1 MKKFLVMVIF
11 MFSLMN
17 FACAAEEPAIDPP
30 PPPTLTE
37 SVDAFCWKYFATL
50 NHNENIFYSPYGINA
65 ALSILVNGATGDTRK
80 EILDVLEIGNVDS
93 FNADHKNFSELIEK
107 NYRGENLFNEANLL
121 LIDKSIIGR
130 GINKNFQRMVNQS
143 YKSDVR
149 EANFSGDIDVEREK
163 ISAWVN
169 EKTAG
174 FIPDYKSIATKATLT
189 DLLNVV
195 YFKGAWMMPFKPSHT
210 ERRTFTNSDAA
221 KVKVDMM
228 WKVFENSVVYRE
240 DDKFKGIVLS
250 YTDNA
255 AMYLILP
262 VDNNALN
269 VAELWNNESPSYRE
283 NFIDELG
290 KSFAFRGEVVV
301 RLPKFELDIE
311 NSLVENFKAMG
322 INRAFS
328 DNAEFFNIIK
338 DTSLKIG
345 DAKHRAKVKVDEQGT
360 EAAAV
365 TEVVMLE
372 ATAIPNAP
380 LPKTVYFIA
389 ERPFLF
395 MIRDINT
402 NVTLFAGVANKF

>member
-1 MKKFLVMVIF
+1 MKNFLVMVIF
-11 MFSLMN
+11 MLSLTS
-17 FACAAEEPAIDPP
+17 FACAAEKPAIDPP
-30 PPPTLTE
+30 PPPTLAE
-37 SVDAFCWKYFATL
+37 SVDAFCWKYFSTL
-50 NHNENIFYSPYGINA
+50 DRNENIFYSPYGINA
-65 ALSILVNGATGDTRK
+65 ALSILLNGATGDTRN
-80 EILDVLEIGNVDS
+80 EILSVLEIGNVDS
-93 FNADHKNFSELIEK
+93 FNTDHKNFSELVEK

-121 LIDKSIIGR
+121 LIDKTIIGR
-130 GINKNFQRMVNQS
+130 GVDKNFRRVVEQS

-149 EANFSGDIDVEREK
+149 EANFSGDIDLEREK

-174 FIPDYKSIATKATLT
+174 FIPDYKSIATAATLT

-228 WKVFENSVVYRE
+228 WNVFENSVAYGE
-240 DDKFKGIVLS
+240 DDKFKGIVLP

-262 VDNNALN
+262 VDANALN

-290 KSFAFRGEVVV
+290 KLSAFRGEVVV

-322 INRAFS
+322 INRAFT
-328 DNAEFFNIIK
+328 DAAEFFNIIK

-345 DAKHRAKVKVDEQGT
+345 DAKHRAKVTVDEQGT

-365 TEVVMLE
+365 TEIIMVE
-372 ATAIPNAP
+372 ATAVPDAP

-395 MIRDINT
+395 MIRDRNT